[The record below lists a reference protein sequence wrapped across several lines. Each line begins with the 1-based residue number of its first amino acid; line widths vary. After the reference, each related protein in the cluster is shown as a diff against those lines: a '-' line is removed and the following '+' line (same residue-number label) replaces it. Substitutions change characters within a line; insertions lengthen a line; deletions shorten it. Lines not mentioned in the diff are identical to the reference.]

1 MLILQLKLQIR
12 VSRSLPIFANASTT
26 DDGFFIILS
35 LSSLPQK
42 SKTDHLIV
50 RVSDMDA
57 RRWLLIL
64 RIAEK
69 LHSAEAEA
77 MYGHC
82 QSQFE
87 QNQCIVDSWLYI
99 SSVESGFCNMF
110 LATIICECSIQFFCS
125 HSIVTDISQPD
136 YSAIQFIRKGTETV
150 WTESTECVQYGITF
164 CKAVLRDHFSC
175 HRSLSI
181 ISKYLNLNCAHIS
194 RLLDIII

>member
-1 MLILQLKLQIR
+1 MLILQLKAIKELVGACPYLQMHQR
-12 VSRSLPIFANASTT
+12 QTM
-26 DDGFFIILS
+26 D
-35 LSSLPQK
+35 LSSYCRPVHVSQK

-110 LATIICECSIQFFCS
+110 LATIICECSSSLFTFNS
-125 HSIVTDISQPD
+125 DWYFSARLFGNSIHQKRDWDCVDWKHRMRS
-136 YSAIQFIRKGTETV
+136 IRH
-150 WTESTECVQYGITF
+150 
-164 CKAVLRDHFSC
+164 HF
-175 HRSLSI
+175 L
-181 ISKYLNLNCAHIS
+181 
-194 RLLDIII
+194 